1 MTTFDLISDTHFDSW
16 RQGIDLFDPGTMQ
29 NVGSDT
35 LVVAGD
41 TSNYIPQ
48 AVEFWKRCQTYKTV
62 IVLDGN
68 HEHYNADAELGM
80 RGYPTHVPAAMDVIE
95 KLAEQ
100 INVHFLNGTNEVIVG
115 DTAFVGVN
123 GWYDWNYRTNTY
135 DPDQQ
140 KGAWVNFMNDSRYI
154 HFPMGGAQGLANL
167 QAQTLSNKVRHM
179 QNRDKIK
186 NIVVVTHS
194 APREDLLPETNDN
207 TFNLLNGSFCNTRLE
222 DVLEVDYNSK
232 IRVWCYGHTHFRKDA
247 VIDGVRYVNNCL
259 GYPHEQQGEMW
270 QFKQI
275 HI

>member
-1 MTTFDLISDTHFDSW
+1 
-16 RQGIDLFDPGTMQ
+16 
-29 NVGSDT
+29 
-35 LVVAGD
+35 
-41 TSNYIPQ
+41 
-48 AVEFWKRCQTYKTV
+48 
-62 IVLDGN
+62 
-68 HEHYNADAELGM
+68 
-80 RGYPTHVPAAMDVIE
+80 
-95 KLAEQ
+95 
-100 INVHFLNGTNEVIVG
+100 
-115 DTAFVGVN
+115 
-123 GWYDWNYRTNTY
+123 
-135 DPDQQ
+135 
-140 KGAWVNFMNDSRYI
+140 
-154 HFPMGGAQGLANL
+154 
-167 QAQTLSNKVRHM
+167 M

-275 HI
+275 HT